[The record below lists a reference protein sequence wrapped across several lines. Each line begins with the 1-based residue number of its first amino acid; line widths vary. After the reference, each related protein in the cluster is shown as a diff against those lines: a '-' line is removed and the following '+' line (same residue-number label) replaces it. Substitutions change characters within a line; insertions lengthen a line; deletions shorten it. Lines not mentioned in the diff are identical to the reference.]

1 MTIQDVTHEIREE
14 DLLKA
19 ARHLASL
26 TMRVILISKQ
36 IPYNAIKIIKYL
48 FMFLY
53 VYTVIYVYVTIIYIY
68 IHTYNTSYITYMYA
82 NIVYDVIYTVYLLF
96 WHVDVIFYFAHFT
109 YVPYSIL
116 LLHFQICMYI
126 YMPKLLPIHAYIYIY
141 THCLYVHVY
150 DDMCRVLLLHDSCT
164 FYICMIFHFA
174 TFANLCIYIYMCMYY
189 IPYCYIYQLIHII
202 YIYLPKHISIR
213 AYIYIHCLYVPVY
226 DYMYRVHW
234 LHDAWTIVYH
244 DRAGLNALKIDIDSV
259 CFNPCRS
266 R

>member
-116 LLHFQICMYI
+116 LHFQICMYL
-126 YMPKLLPIHAYIYIY
+126 YMTKLLPIHAYIY

-174 TFANLCIYIYMCMYY
+174 TFANLCIYIYIY
-189 IPYCYIYQLIHII
+189 ICVCIIFHIATFTNLYILYIYICLNIYLYVHI
-202 YIYLPKHISIR
+202 YIYTLFVCTCIW
-213 AYIYIHCLYVPVY
+213 LYVQGALIAWCL
-226 DYMYRVHW
+226 DYCLPW
-234 LHDAWTIVYH
+234 QGWA
-244 DRAGLNALKIDIDSV
+244 K
-259 CFNPCRS
+259 CFEDWHRFCML
-266 R
+266 

>member
-96 WHVDVIFYFAHFT
+96 
-109 YVPYSIL
+109 
-116 LLHFQICMYI
+116 
-126 YMPKLLPIHAYIYIY
+126 
-141 THCLYVHVY
+141 
-150 DDMCRVLLLHDSCT
+150 
-164 FYICMIFHFA
+164 
-174 TFANLCIYIYMCMYY
+174 
-189 IPYCYIYQLIHII
+189 
-202 YIYLPKHISIR
+202 
-213 AYIYIHCLYVPVY
+213 
-226 DYMYRVHW
+226 
-234 LHDAWTIVYH
+234 
-244 DRAGLNALKIDIDSV
+244 
-259 CFNPCRS
+259 
-266 R
+266 